1 MDVPTFEAEVFE
13 IAAPA
18 ELTGMKSP
26 TQPSGKG
33 LKGTLVGPP
42 SSKIIVRILA

>member
-1 MDVPTFEAEVFE
+1 MDCPTFKAGVFE

-18 ELTGMKSP
+18 EVTGMKSP
-26 TQPSGKG
+26 THPFGKG

-42 SSKIIVRILA
+42 CMKIIV